1 MVAPSFKD
9 FSIMKEQYIKNGKQ
23 YVDVKNPRTGT
34 IRSVRWYTEVEFA
47 KNYGKKLE
55 ENEDKGW
62 NNLKHT
68 RGFDKGP
75 ILVIRG
81 TLSTDEEWLKTSCA
95 RYAVG
100 IGWHII
106 STDTFPVDAPTH
118 FKYLLLSW
126 DEFKMDDRHAK
137 KATKLAEILNKKAK
151 NKEWIKIN
159 E

>member
-1 MVAPSFKD
+1 MVAPSFQT
-9 FSIMKEQYIKNGKQ
+9 MKIVGETYTKNGKQ
-23 YVDVKNPRTGT
+23 YVDVKNEKTGN
-34 IRSVRWYTEVEFA
+34 IRSVRWYSDTEYA
-47 KNYGKKLE
+47 KNYGKKLSDD
-55 ENEDKGW
+55 NANW
-62 NNLKHT
+62 NMKHA

-106 STDTFPVDAPTH
+106 STDIFPANAPAH

-126 DEFKMDDRHAK
+126 DEFKADDRHAK
-137 KATKLAEILNKKAK
+137 KATELTEILNKKAK